1 MSSQVPFER
10 RPVLRRTLGT
20 APGIRWFIAAVV
32 AVSLGCA
39 VVARIFAADDFHT
52 FGEALW
58 WAAQT
63 VTTVGYGDVIPAT
76 TEGRV
81 IAFVLMLSGFA
92 TLSLMTASISAAF
105 VHRVEAPRRAAELR
119 TLLDA
124 LERLEQQARR
134 ARAPARLRRA
144 AMKRVLTRWG
154 PAALGVA
161 IIVAVFGFA
170 LPRIASYRDV
180 VEVVSALSGWE
191 IAALLAAVAWNIFTF
206 APPWR
211 AAMPGLGLRRALV
224 VTQASTAAASVFP
237 GGEAV
242 GVGLTFGMLN
252 AWGFRRAAI
261 VAAVA
266 VVSALN
272 LLAKVLLPVAALA
285 GLLVTGREGGLLPL
299 LTLIAVA
306 AVSIIL
312 GAGIGAL
319 RTDASTRAFGTR
331 LDGWRR
337 RIPLVRRR
345 TGTGPLGERL
355 SHFRSESIGLLRRR
369 WLQLTVWTLLGHT
382 AVFIVLLVTLR
393 AVGVTGDEVSVVEAF
408 AAWALTRL
416 LTAIPI
422 TPGGL
427 GIIELGLTGALVA
440 AGGANDE
447 VVAAVLLYRLL
458 TWLPSILLGA
468 PAALLWRR
476 MHPAATT

>member
-1 MSSQVPFER
+1 
-10 RPVLRRTLGT
+10 
-20 APGIRWFIAAVV
+20 
-32 AVSLGCA
+32 
-39 VVARIFAADDFHT
+39 
-52 FGEALW
+52 
-58 WAAQT
+58 
-63 VTTVGYGDVIPAT
+63 
-76 TEGRV
+76 
-81 IAFVLMLSGFA
+81 
-92 TLSLMTASISAAF
+92 
-105 VHRVEAPRRAAELR
+105 
-119 TLLDA
+119 
-124 LERLEQQARR
+124 
-134 ARAPARLRRA
+134 
-144 AMKRVLTRWG
+144 MKRLLKRIG
-154 PAALGVA
+154 PAVLGVA
-161 IIVAVFGFA
+161 IVVAVFGFA

-191 IAALLAAVAWNIFTF
+191 IAALLAAVIWNILTF

-211 AAMPGLGLRRALV
+211 AAMPGLGLWRALV

-252 AWGFRRAAI
+252 GWGFRRTAI

-285 GLLVTGREGGLLPL
+285 GLVVTGREGGLLPL
-299 LTLIAVA
+299 LTLIGVA
-306 AVSIIL
+306 AVSLVL
-312 GAGIGAL
+312 GAGIAAL
-319 RTDASTRAFGTR
+319 RTDASTRAFGAR

-345 TGTGPLGERL
+345 AASGPLGERL

-393 AVGVTGDEVSVVEAF
+393 AVGVTGDQVSVVEAF

-422 TPGGL
+422 TPGGI

-440 AGGANDE
+440 AGGPNDA

-476 MHPAATT
+476 MHPVATT